1 MKTKTVLITGATS
14 GVGFATAKALASR
27 GFNVVLLARNEEKV
41 NKTVAL
47 LKKLAPEASIDF
59 VLGDLSDLASIK
71 SAAAAFQAKYNTLD
85 VLINNAGGI
94 FDTYEKTKDG
104 FEWGFQVNHLG
115 HYYLTKLLKK
125 ELLSSTEPRVI
136 NLSSEA
142 HKMGKFD
149 IENLNCEKKFSGWG
163 QYGSTKLMN
172 ILFTKGLVENFENI
186 NAYAVHPGV
195 VKTGF
200 GANNG
205 GLLKYFSWMPFL
217 ITPEQGAETSVHL
230 ATAPISELK
239 NGYYYKKSKPA
250 AIAKNGIDH
259 NYRDQLW
266 DVSKKLLKSK
276 GFVV

>member
-1 MKTKTVLITGATS
+1 MKSKIALITGATS
-14 GVGFATAKALASR
+14 GVGFASAKALASQ
-27 GFNVVLLARNEEKV
+27 GFKIVILARNQEKAV
-41 NKTVAL
+41 KTVSL
-47 LKKLAPEASIDF
+47 LRKLSPAAHIDF
-59 VLGDLSDLASIK
+59 VMGDLSDLSSIK
-71 SAAAAFQAKYNTLD
+71 SAAIDFKAKYQTLD

-94 FDTYEKTKDG
+94 FNTFEKTKDG

-115 HYYLTKLLKK
+115 HFYLTHLLRK
-125 ELLSSTEPRVI
+125 ELLSSDEPRVI

-172 ILFTKGLVENFENI
+172 ILFTKGLVKNFEKI

-200 GANNG
+200 GSNNG

-217 ITPEQGAETSVHL
+217 ITAEQGAETSVHL
-230 ATAPISELK
+230 ATAPIAKLK
-239 NGYYYKKSKPA
+239 NGYYYKKSVPA
-250 AIAKNGIDH
+250 SIAKSGIDP

-266 DVSKKLLKSK
+266 DASLALLSEK
-276 GFVV
+276 GFGV